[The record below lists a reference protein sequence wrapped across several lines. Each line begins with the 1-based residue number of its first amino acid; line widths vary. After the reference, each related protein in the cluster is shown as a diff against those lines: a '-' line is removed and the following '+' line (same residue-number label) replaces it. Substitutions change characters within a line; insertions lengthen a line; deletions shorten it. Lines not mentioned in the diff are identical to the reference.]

1 MNKVIVI
8 GVMSGT
14 SLDGLDLCQCVFNKK
29 DLSDFKILNSVT
41 YEYPKKILNKLK
53 DIFKKN
59 SSEIDEIDVQY
70 GVFIGKSVNR
80 FISEYKINKVDLISS
95 HGHTV
100 FHQPENGRTLQIGSG
115 KLIQK
120 ITNLKTVNN
129 FRTQDLSMNGQG
141 APLVPI
147 GDKILFS
154 KFKYCLNLGGFVNIS
169 IKSRNKIIAYDICP
183 LNTVLNFY
191 SKKIGYNYDIDGK
204 LSKKGKINYDLLNKL
219 NSIRF
224 YLNKYPKSLGIEFV
238 NNKIFPLID
247 DFKISIQ
254 DILATF
260 VKHVAF
266 QINQNINDSK
276 EVLVSGGGVFNKSLI
291 HILKNDY
298 NINIHIPQKEIIE
311 FKEALIFGLL
321 GVLRME
327 NKINCLK
334 SVTGAKKDH
343 CSGDIYY

>member
-41 YEYPKKILNKLK
+41 YVYPKKILNKLK

-59 SSEIDEIDVQY
+59 SSEIDEIDDQY

-100 FHQPENGRTLQIGSG
+100 FHQPKNGRTLQIGSG

-276 EVLVSGGGVFNKSLI
+276 EVLVSGGGVFNKNLI
-291 HILKNDY
+291 HILKNDH

-321 GVLRME
+321 GVLRIE

>member
-1 MNKVIVI
+1 
-8 GVMSGT
+8 
-14 SLDGLDLCQCVFNKK
+14 
-29 DLSDFKILNSVT
+29 
-41 YEYPKKILNKLK
+41 
-53 DIFKKN
+53 
-59 SSEIDEIDVQY
+59 
-70 GVFIGKSVNR
+70 
-80 FISEYKINKVDLISS
+80 
-95 HGHTV
+95 
-100 FHQPENGRTLQIGSG
+100 
-115 KLIQK
+115 
-120 ITNLKTVNN
+120 
-129 FRTQDLSMNGQG
+129 MNGQG

-154 KFKYCLNLGGFVNIS
+154 KFKYCLNLGGFVNVS

-276 EVLVSGGGVFNKSLI
+276 EVLVSGGGVFNKNLI
-291 HILKNDY
+291 HILKNDH

-321 GVLRME
+321 GVLRIE

>member
-59 SSEIDEIDVQY
+59 SSEIDEIDDQY

-100 FHQPENGRTLQIGSG
+100 FHQPKNGRTLQIGSG

-276 EVLVSGGGVFNKSLI
+276 EVLVSGGGVFNKNLI
-291 HILKNDY
+291 HILKNDH

-321 GVLRME
+321 GVLRIE

>member
-59 SSEIDEIDVQY
+59 SSEIDEIDVEY

-80 FISEYKINKVDLISS
+80 FISEYRINKVDLISS

-100 FHQPENGRTLQIGSG
+100 FHQPENGKTLQIGSG

-154 KFKYCLNLGGFVNIS
+154 KFKYCLNLGGFVNVS

-276 EVLVSGGGVFNKSLI
+276 EVLVSGGGVFNKNLI

>member
-41 YEYPKKILNKLK
+41 YEYPKKILNKLR

-59 SSEIDEIDVQY
+59 SSEIDEIDVEY

-80 FISEYKINKVDLISS
+80 FIGEYKINKVDLISS

-100 FHQPENGRTLQIGSG
+100 FHQPENGKTLQIGSG

-129 FRTQDLSMNGQG
+129 FRTQDLSMSGQG

-247 DFKISIQ
+247 DFKIPVQ

-266 QINQNINDSK
+266 QINQNISDSK
-276 EVLVSGGGVFNKSLI
+276 EVLVSGGGVFNKNLI
-291 HILKNDY
+291 HTLKNDY
-298 NINIHIPQKEIIE
+298 NINIHIPLKEIIE